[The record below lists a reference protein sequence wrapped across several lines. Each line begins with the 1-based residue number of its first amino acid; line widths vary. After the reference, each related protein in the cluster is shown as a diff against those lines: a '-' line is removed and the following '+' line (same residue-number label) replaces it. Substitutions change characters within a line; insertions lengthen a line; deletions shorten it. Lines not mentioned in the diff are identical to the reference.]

1 MLARRSKR
9 GLKEKVILMID
20 IYDLEKVLVSKI
32 SFKNLID
39 LRTKKYLMDIN
50 YPSLYVFWFNNYDGA
65 IKNLALQ

>member
-1 MLARRSKR
+1 
-9 GLKEKVILMID
+9 MID

-50 YPSLYVFWFNNYDGA
+50 YPSLYVFGL
-65 IKNLALQ
+65 IIMMALLKT